1 MISSPR
7 MSARDLVLTRDTT
20 AGSRNRLAQT
30 DGRPQR
36 MPPLMRKIE
45 VVHLASPTSLDIH
58 DFTRIVP
65 ALPMFEDAFCAFA
78 RGCLLHT
85 DRGQIAVEDLLPGD
99 KVRTVD
105 AGFQTLLWR
114 GATIISPN
122 ARRQEPSMGKLTR
135 IAADALGIAR
145 PMPDLVLGPK
155 ARLVHRSHG
164 VRQLT
169 GSEIAAVPAR
179 DFIDGDNVI
188 ELTPPTSV
196 PVYHLGF
203 EGHHRVLAN
212 GVEIESFHPGP
223 AHLIGLR
230 GELLDVFLSCFPH
243 VGAIEDFGAPAL
255 PRLRLSDLDLFDV
268 A

>member
-1 MISSPR
+1 
-7 MSARDLVLTRDTT
+7 
-20 AGSRNRLAQT
+20 
-30 DGRPQR
+30 

-45 VVHLASPTSLDIH
+45 VVHLASPNSMDIH

-65 ALPMFEDAFCAFA
+65 ALPIFEDAFCAFA
-78 RGCLLHT
+78 RGSLAHT

-105 AGFQTLLWR
+105 AGFQTLMWR
-114 GATIISPN
+114 GATIVSTS
-122 ARRQEPSMGKLTR
+122 ATRQDPAMGKLTR

-155 ARLVHRSHG
+155 ARLIHRSHG
-164 VRQLT
+164 VQRLT
-169 GSEIAAVPAR
+169 GSTLAAVPAR
-179 DFIDGDNVI
+179 DFIDGNNVV

-196 PVYHLGF
+196 PVFHLGF
-203 EGHHRVLAN
+203 EGHHRILAN
-212 GVEIESFHPGP
+212 GVEIESYHPGP

-243 VGAIEDFGAPAL
+243 VTRIEDFGPPSL